1 MQGISNW
8 KKMEPTS
15 RQQTEVPVLSLYPR
29 EAKDSDGRLS
39 LERKKVIHTPVQ
51 RREIR
56 GW

>member
-1 MQGISNW
+1 
-8 KKMEPTS
+8 MEPTS

-29 EAKDSDGRLS
+29 EAKDSDARLS